1 MTAGRRTVGPKEE
14 PGIPALLLALAAT
27 LYVVAW
33 ALAGPPG
40 DREVPA
46 LAPAVRAVE
55 VSLPSR

>member
-1 MTAGRRTVGPKEE
+1 VGPKEE

-46 LAPAVRAVE
+46 HASAARAVE